1 LAGDELISNSKY
13 TVGSLFAGIG
23 GFCKAFKT
31 VGFQIAWANDNDLNA
46 TNAYGHNF
54 PEVNILEKSI
64 KDISVLKDNIQNVDV
79 LTAGFPCQPFSLA
92 GNRLGFKDD
101 RGNLFF
107 EIIRIVKEFGKD
119 RPKILVMENVKN
131 LISHD
136 SGKTISRIM
145 NEIQAAGYWFN
156 INNMKVLNTRNY
168 TEIPQNRERLYM
180 VALSWEVFD
189 YNSFVFPPEEEAIK
203 DLKCFLDLDKPA
215 EQEFYFCEETKYGR
229 LFKDKIE
236 QGDPGAIYQLR
247 RTYVRENKSQS
258 VFTLTANM
266 GGGGHNVPVIKDKWG
281 IRKLTPLECLRL
293 QGFKDDFSFPENMA
307 KTHQYRLIG
316 NAVTV
321 DLVEKIALECKKLLD
336 EVGRNENGQVG

>member
-1 LAGDELISNSKY
+1 MISNSKY

-31 VGFQIAWANDNDLNA
+31 VGFQIVWANDNDLNA
-46 TNAYGHNF
+46 MNTYSHNF
-54 PEVNILEKSI
+54 PEVNIYSKSI
-64 KDISVLKDNIQNVDV
+64 KDISVLKDNIKNVDV

-131 LISHD
+131 LLSHD

-156 INNMKVLNTRNY
+156 INSMKVLNTRNY

-189 YNSFVFPPEEEAIK
+189 YNSFVFPSEEETLK
-203 DLKCFLDLDKPA
+203 DLKSFLDLDQPA
-215 EQEFYFCEETKYGR
+215 EQEFYFSEETKYGR

-236 QGDPGAIYQLR
+236 QGDPDAIYQLR

-307 KTHQYRLIG
+307 KTHQYKLIG

-321 DLVEKIALECKKLLD
+321 DLVEKIALECKRLLD
-336 EVGRNENGQVG
+336 EVRRNENEQLG